1 MYRFLF
7 TIIVTMILWSGAYAG
22 PQGQQIFDI
31 YMKRHAEVSSALE
44 KNKSNMKAADYNKFI
59 NDLEASRQ
67 KMYSSF
73 TDIVSITNANTT
85 EMSRLDTLEG
95 KIKNYIPSTD
105 NSKSATTK
113 PSSDQKE
120 ASKPNNNN
128 DVNKIK
134 AEAEAAKNEAEKIKA
149 ELEATKSKLA
159 QNEQTKS
166 LSAQP
171 IVVNNSSPPASNVIV
186 NAPPPTVVINNE
198 NAAAVNKRIADLA
211 AQISLLEGVIK
222 EQRELKK
229 TEKAENQPAVDAT
242 IASVQ
247 SRVDTMKKEYSERNQ
262 NFNKYLT
269 SVKPNDKDLYLT
281 SRKASEIYPK
291 IPYYIP
297 GTSETGEF
305 WVEPFVTDRGEMNFS
320 FKFIDIAS
328 SIEKVRGKIDMT
340 LAEMEDSQKALFKL
354 HSWSAT
360 AHEQKIRKNYEKRVT
375 CFPAAE
381 CPPDGERLD
390 GKASTEVRF
399 NIYEDGSTAGRIQ
412 RNKGRFIEGYNMS
425 IDSAMLLQAY
435 LNHVITEAKLEF
447 RSGTQDKKSLDQLFK

>member
-1 MYRFLF
+1 MRGKIQNLL
-7 TIIVTMILWSGAYAG
+7 V
-22 PQGQQIFDI
+22 
-31 YMKRHAEVSSALE
+31 VSSVGFLLINNAY
-44 KNKSNMKAADYNKFI
+44 SQSI
-59 NDLEASRQ
+59 NDAFRSQYANPPQAQTQRPQ
-67 KMYSSF
+67 SS
-73 TDIVSITNANTT
+73 NT
-85 EMSRLDTLEG
+85 
-95 KIKNYIPSTD
+95 
-105 NSKSATTK
+105 
-113 PSSDQKE
+113 Q
-120 ASKPNNNN
+120 NNN
-128 DVNKIK
+128 DKAKSDAELAKARAETEKAK
-134 AEAEAAKNEAEKIKA
+134 AEAEKAKAEAEKAKA
-149 ELEATKSKLA
+149 EAEKA
-159 QNEQTKS
+159 N
-166 LSAQP
+166 QP
-171 IVVNNSSPPASNVIV
+171 IIVNNSPPPAPNVVV
-186 NAPPPTVVINNE
+186 NTPPPTVIVNNE
-198 NAAAVNKRIADLA
+198 NAAAVNKRIADLT
-211 AQISLLEGVIK
+211 AQITLLEGVIK

-229 TEKAENQPAVDAT
+229 TETAENQSAVDAT
-242 IASVQ
+242 IVSVQ

-320 FKFIDIAS
+320 FKFVDIAS

-447 RSGTQDKKSLDQLFK
+447 RSGTQDKKSLDQIFK